1 MMMMTMTMMMMMPT
15 TTALW
20 LQGIPSMNIV
30 LIKRLNKSIFFMV
43 INICCKGVNKHNA
56 DVINIK
62 EQTSAHQ
69 AAERGLNYLHK
80 ESLV

>member
-1 MMMMTMTMMMMMPT
+1 MMMMTVTMTMMMMVPTTT

-30 LIKRLNKSIFFMV
+30 LIKRLNKSICFMV
-43 INICCKGVNKHNA
+43 IEICCKGVNKHNA

-62 EQTSAHQ
+62 EKTSAHQ
-69 AAERGLNYLHK
+69 AAERGLN
-80 ESLV
+80 

>member
-1 MMMMTMTMMMMMPT
+1 M
-15 TTALW
+15 
-20 LQGIPSMNIV
+20 V
-30 LIKRLNKSIFFMV
+30 L
-43 INICCKGVNKHNA
+43 NICCMGVNKHNV

-80 ESLV
+80 EMLV

>member
-1 MMMMTMTMMMMMPT
+1 MIMMTMTMMMMMPTTT

-56 DVINIK
+56 DVPTLLIGTNGPS
-62 EQTSAHQ
+62 E
-69 AAERGLNYLHK
+69 
-80 ESLV
+80 

>member
-1 MMMMTMTMMMMMPT
+1 MMMMTMMMMMPT

-20 LQGIPSMNIV
+20 LQGIPSMNVV

-43 INICCKGVNKHNA
+43 INICRKGVKKHNA

-62 EQTSAHQ
+62 EQTSANQ
-69 AAERGLNYLHK
+69 AAERGLN
-80 ESLV
+80 

>member
-1 MMMMTMTMMMMMPT
+1 MMMMMMTMTMMMMMPT
-15 TTALW
+15 TT
-20 LQGIPSMNIV
+20 QGLPGINIV

-43 INICCKGVNKHNA
+43 INICCKGVNKHNT

-69 AAERGLNYLHK
+69 AAERGLN
-80 ESLV
+80 

>member
-1 MMMMTMTMMMMMPT
+1 M
-15 TTALW
+15 
-20 LQGIPSMNIV
+20 QGLPSINIV
-30 LIKRLNKSIFFMV
+30 LIKRLNKSIFLWCLTY
-43 INICCKGVNKHNA
+43 ICCKGVNKHNA

-80 ESLV
+80 ELLV

>member
-1 MMMMTMTMMMMMPT
+1 MMMMTMTMTMMMMMPTTT

-43 INICCKGVNKHNA
+43 INICRKGVNKHNA

-62 EQTSAHQ
+62 EKTSAHQ
-69 AAERGLNYLHK
+69 AAERGLN
-80 ESLV
+80 

>member
-1 MMMMTMTMMMMMPT
+1 MTMTMTMAMAMTMTMMMMMPTT

-62 EQTSAHQ
+62 EQTSANQ
-69 AAERGLNYLHK
+69 AAERGLN
-80 ESLV
+80 